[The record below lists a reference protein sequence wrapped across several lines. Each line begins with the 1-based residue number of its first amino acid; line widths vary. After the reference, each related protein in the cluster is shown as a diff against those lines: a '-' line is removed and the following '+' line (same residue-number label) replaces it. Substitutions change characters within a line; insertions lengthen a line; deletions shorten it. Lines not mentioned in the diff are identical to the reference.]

1 MTVDL
6 DLTGATALVTG
17 AGRGIGRAIAL
28 SLAAAGADVAVNDFA
43 DEAACAAVVAEVE
56 ALGRR
61 GLVVMADVSNEEQ
74 VGAMAERAETELGPL
89 GVVVNNAGITR
100 DNVMM
105 MMDPADFDSVI
116 ATHLRGTF
124 LVSKAVARK
133 MFRRRSG
140 CIINLSSVVGRRGN
154 AGQANYSAAKAGI
167 IGLTKSLAKELGGR
181 GVRVNAVAPGYIDTP
196 MTQALPEETRQT
208 IIEATPLK
216 SIGTTE
222 DVANAVVFL
231 ASPRARYLT
240 GVVLPVDGGL
250 GI

>member
-1 MTVDL
+1 MSVDL
-6 DLTGATALVTG
+6 DLSGTIALVTG

-56 ALGRR
+56 ALGRK
-61 GLVVMADVSNEEQ
+61 GLVVMADVSDEQ
-74 VGAMAERAETELGPL
+74 QVNAMIERAEKQLGPL
-89 GVVVNNAGITR
+89 GAVVNNAGITR
-100 DNVMM
+100 DNVVM

-124 LVSKAVARK
+124 LVSKAAARR

-154 AGQANYSAAKAGI
+154 AGQANYAAAKAGI
-167 IGLTKSLAKELGGR
+167 IGLTKSLAKELGAR
-181 GVRVNAVAPGYIDTP
+181 GVRVNAIAPGYIDTP
-196 MTQALPEETRQT
+196 MTQALPDETRRM
-208 IIEATPLK
+208 IVEATPLK
-216 SIGTTE
+216 SIGTTD

-231 ASPRARYLT
+231 ASPRARFLT
-240 GVVLPVDGGL
+240 GVILPVDGGL

>member
-1 MTVDL
+1 MSLDL
-6 DLTGATALVTG
+6 DLSGSAALVTG

-43 DEAACAAVVAEVE
+43 DETACAAVVAEVE
-56 ALGRR
+56 ALGRK
-61 GLVVMADVSNEEQ
+61 GLVVMADVSDEKQ
-74 VGAMAERAETELGPL
+74 VNAMIERAEEELGPL

-105 MMDPADFDSVI
+105 MMDPDDFDSVI

-124 LVSKAVARK
+124 LVSKATARR

-154 AGQANYSAAKAGI
+154 AGQANYAAAKAGI
-167 IGLTKSLAKELGGR
+167 IGLTKSLAKELGAR
-181 GVRVNAVAPGYIDTP
+181 GVRVNAIAPGYIDTP
-196 MTQALPEETRQT
+196 MTQALPEETRQM
-208 IIEATPLK
+208 IVDATPLK
-216 SIGTTE
+216 SIGTTD
-222 DVANAVVFL
+222 DVANAVVYL

-240 GVVLPVDGGL
+240 GVILPVDGGL